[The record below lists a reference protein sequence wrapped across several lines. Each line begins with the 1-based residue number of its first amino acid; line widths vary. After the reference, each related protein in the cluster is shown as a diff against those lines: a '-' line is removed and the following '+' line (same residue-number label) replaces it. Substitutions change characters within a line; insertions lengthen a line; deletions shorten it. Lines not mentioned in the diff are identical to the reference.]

1 VLLLNQRNGKGFT
14 LEQISRLYPLL
25 YSGKHLSEWS
35 NLFDERATMVIVKD
49 GAPLVCQT
57 VIDGMPEQM
66 EYAAENEIF
75 VEEWHDV
82 EIRQYGHIAVMKAD
96 YVLTAD
102 HEIRKGVDVLTL
114 CHDERG
120 WLITNL
126 TFEEKEL
133 IHR

>member
-1 VLLLNQRNGKGFT
+1 MNQPNGKGFS

-25 YSGKHLSEWS
+25 YSGKQLSEWS
-35 NLFDERATMVIVKD
+35 HLFDERATIVIVKD
-49 GAPLVCQT
+49 GHPLACRT
-57 VIDGMPEQM
+57 LIDGMREQM

-82 EIRQYGHIAVMKAD
+82 EIRQYGRVAVMKAD
-96 YVLTAD
+96 YVLTVD

-126 TFEEKEL
+126 TFEQKEL
-133 IHR
+133 ISR